1 MKRQCGKQAASGIKL
16 LTVLGRHYAYNVKTA
31 RWAELDGKTWHR
43 LARLREAPEKVP
55 GLASVLEGR
64 PDSPEREES
73 LAPKNLILQVSHA
86 CNLRCRYCS
95 ADFGRYGGRFRSMTA
110 QTAARAIDFLF
121 ESSDAADLAVTYFG
135 GEPLLNLEAVLSS
148 ARHALGRAQ
157 RERKNVSLHLVTN
170 GVELQ
175 PQTLM
180 RLDELGFS
188 LTVSMDGPKGCH
200 DRCRPF
206 PDGRGS
212 HGTIARQLEIAGQM
226 PIGRRVTVRGT
237 FTRESA
243 AFFPNVRYLARR
255 RFSNNIAFE
264 PVFLPTSDPL
274 ALRWRDLPDIRQAYR
289 ELARLYVDQWRNGNP
304 FCLWDFDDA
313 IVQLV
318 RAVPRRSRCG
328 AGVATVAVTAEGDLY
343 ACHMSTGMDQAR
355 LGNLEG
361 GLDEKRRQP
370 WVERFRNGREGCSN
384 CWLRALCGGGCNTHA
399 ILYNK
404 GLGSPY
410 RLECR
415 LIEHRYRLALW
426 MLSEFPE
433 LREAVSANIAGTG
446 FDRGHLLT
454 PLWACRDHATD
465 RSEKGKA
472 AERRPVKERVS

>member
-1 MKRQCGKQAASGIKL
+1 MNRRYGGRAVRDIKR
-16 LTVLGRHYAYNVKTA
+16 LTVLGRHYVYNEKTA
-31 RWAELDGKTWHR
+31 RWAELDGKTWRR
-43 LARLREAPEKVP
+43 LGRLREAPEEVP
-55 GLASVLEGR
+55 GLASVLEA
-64 PDSPEREES
+64 PPVSSMREES

-95 ADFGRYGGRFRSMTA
+95 ADFGRYGGRFRSMSTH
-110 QTAARAIDFLF
+110 TAARAVDFLF
-121 ESSDAADLAVTYFG
+121 EASGSPDLAVTYFG

-148 ARHALGRAQ
+148 ARRALDRAQ
-157 RERKNVSLHLVTN
+157 RERKTVSLHLVTN
-170 GVELQ
+170 GVGLL
-175 PQTLM
+175 PGTLM

-188 LTVSMDGPKGCH
+188 LTVSMDGPQGCH

-243 AFFPNVRYLARR
+243 AFFPNVRYLVRR
-255 RFSNNIAFE
+255 RFSDNIAYE
-264 PVFLPTSDPL
+264 PVFLPSSNPL
-274 ALRWRDLPDIRQAYR
+274 ALRWRDLPAVKEAYR
-289 ELARLYVDQWRNGNP
+289 KLARLYVDRWRQFDP

-318 RAVPRRSRCG
+318 RARPRRSRCG
-328 AGVATVAVTAEGDLY
+328 AGVTTLAVTAEADLY

-355 LGNLEG
+355 LGNLKD
-361 GLDEKRRQP
+361 GLDEKRRGP
-370 WVERFRNGREGCSN
+370 WLERFREGRAGCAH

-426 MLSEFPE
+426 MLSEVPE
-433 LREAVSANIAGTG
+433 LREAVSAHRAGLDS
-446 FDRGHLLT
+446 DRGHLLT
-454 PLWACRDHATD
+454 PLWACREIAA
-465 RSEKGKA
+465 GG
-472 AERRPVKERVS
+472 AERIINHDDVL

>member
-1 MKRQCGKQAASGIKL
+1 MKRQCGERAASGIKF

-31 RWAELDGKTWHR
+31 RWAEMDGKTWRR
-43 LARLREAPEKVP
+43 LARLRESPGEIP
-55 GLASVLEGR
+55 GLAPVLEGQ
-64 PDSPEREES
+64 PDSPRQEES

-95 ADFGRYGGRFRSMTA
+95 ADFGRYGGSFRSMSP

-135 GEPLLNLEAVLSS
+135 GEPLLNLDAVFSS

-157 RERKNVSLHLVTN
+157 REGKTVALHLVTN
-170 GVELQ
+170 GVGLL

-200 DRCRPF
+200 DRLRPF

-243 AFFPNVRYLARR
+243 AFFPNVRYLVRR
-255 RFSNNIAFE
+255 RFSNNIAYE
-264 PVFLPTSDPL
+264 PVFLPPSNPL
-274 ALRWRDLPDIRQAYR
+274 ALRWQDLPDVREAYR
-289 ELARLYVDQWRNGNP
+289 DLARLYVDRWRQGEP
-304 FCLWDFDDA
+304 FCLWDIDDA

-318 RAVPRRSRCG
+318 RARPRRSRCG
-328 AGVATVAVTAEGDLY
+328 AGVATLAVTAEGDLY
-343 ACHMSTGMDQAR
+343 ACHMSTGMGEAR
-355 LGNLEG
+355 LGNLEC
-361 GLDEKRRQP
+361 GLDAKQRQP
-370 WVERFRNGREGCSN
+370 WVERFRNGRAGCAN

-399 ILYNK
+399 IIYNK
-404 GLGSPY
+404 DLGSPY

-426 MLSEFPE
+426 MLSEVPE
-433 LREAVSANIAGTG
+433 LREAVSANLAGTG
-446 FDRGHLLT
+446 SDRGHLLT
-454 PLWACRDHATD
+454 PLWACRELA
-465 RSEKGKA
+465 
-472 AERRPVKERVS
+472 VKQAVNESV